1 MASLLSRRYTVVL
14 IDRATGVAHRLSVR
28 VGWTLAVVGFLF
40 AVPVLVGLGIRWS
53 ALAEIAA
60 LRGAASSLELENAS
74 YREATGELTTQITSL
89 QSVIDELGSRAQLD
103 PETLRSMQRLPA
115 VVRSNAMGGGTPAQP
130 PSFLAAA
137 LASPED
143 TFGLLRDVL
152 GRLESRLRIV
162 RTDVERR
169 EALAAA
175 TPSLWPTVGW
185 ISSGVGSRPDPFTG
199 DSSMHHGLDI
209 SADAGRPVYA
219 TAGGTVESVGWNGNY
234 GNLVVID
241 HGYGLKTRYGHLSR
255 FTVRAGQRLNRGD
268 QLGNVGMTGRAT
280 GPHLHYEVL
289 ADGKSI
295 NPLHL
300 LITPRE

>member
-1 MASLLSRRYTVVL
+1 MPSFLSRRYTVVF
-14 IDRATGVAHRLSVR
+14 IDRATGFAHRLSIR
-28 VGWTLAVVGFLF
+28 LGWTLAVVSFLF

-60 LRGAASSLELENAS
+60 LRNAASSLELENAS

-89 QSVIDELGSRAQLD
+89 QSVIDELGVRAQLD
-103 PETLRSMQRLPA
+103 PETVRSMQRLPS
-115 VVRSNAMGGGTPAQP
+115 VVRAKAMGGGTPAQP
-130 PSFLAAA
+130 PLFLAGA

-175 TPSLWPTVGW
+175 TPSIWPTVGW
-185 ISSGVGSRPDPFTG
+185 LSSGVGARPDPFTG
-199 DSSMHHGLDI
+199 DASTHHGLDI
-209 SADAGRPVYA
+209 SADRGRPVYV
-219 TAGGTVESVGWNGNY
+219 TASGTVESVGWSGNY
-234 GNLVVID
+234 GNLVIVD
-241 HGYGLKTRYGHLSR
+241 HGYGLKTRYGHLSK
-255 FTVRAGQRLNRGD
+255 FTVRVGQQVNRGD
-268 QLGNVGMTGRAT
+268 QIGNVGMTGRAT

-295 NPLHL
+295 DPLRML
-300 LITPRE
+300 YTPRD